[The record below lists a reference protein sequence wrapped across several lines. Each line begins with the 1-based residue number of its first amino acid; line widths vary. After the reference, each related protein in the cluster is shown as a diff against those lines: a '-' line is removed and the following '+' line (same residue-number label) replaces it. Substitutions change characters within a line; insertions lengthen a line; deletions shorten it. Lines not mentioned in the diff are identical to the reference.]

1 MKRIYFFALMLTAAS
16 LLALTAC
23 KSEKPSEEG
32 HTRALRQ
39 IQIAYEERDYQELLR
54 LADSLCT
61 IGELSE
67 PEAFYWQ
74 GYACDRTKQLRMA
87 EFYWKTAVAQTS
99 NSTAPNDSQRGSLDK
114 LSAHVLGI

>member
-1 MKRIYFFALMLTAAS
+1 MKRIYHFALMLTAAS

-23 KSEKPSEEG
+23 KSGKPSDEG

-39 IQIAYEERDYQELLR
+39 IQNAYEERDYQELLK

-67 PEAFYWQ
+67 PEAYYWQ
-74 GYACDRTKQLRMA
+74 GYASDRTKQLRMA
-87 EFYWKTAVAQTS
+87 EFYWKTAIAQTS
-99 NSTAPNDSQRGSLDK
+99 TSTAPEDL
-114 LSAHVLGI
+114 AI